1 MSRYRTYTDNKG
13 KVVVVSSYAG
23 KNVRGVAKCHP
34 SDTFNATKGVEIA
47 QARCDMR
54 IAEKRVKRAKE
65 KYNEA
70 VAAFNKASKDFDK
83 AAEYVLHA
91 EQLAVEACKALE
103 ACGNGI
109 AD

>member
-1 MSRYRTYTDNKG
+1 MSRYRTYTDGKG
-13 KVVVVSSYAG
+13 KVVVVSTYAG

-34 SDTFNATKGVEIA
+34 SDTFDNEKGVEIA
-47 QARCDMR
+47 QARCDLK

-70 VAAFNKASKDFDK
+70 VAAFNTASKNVDK

-91 EQLAVEACKALE
+91 EQLVLEACKTLE
-103 ACGNGI
+103 ACGKDITN
-109 AD
+109 